1 MASLA
6 NLPATADLILALFTA
21 QLKAQGVHLPDRQ
34 YRQAGSQ
41 PVWDGEQLTTGL
53 MGIAQGQP
61 GLAYPQTFV
70 PEALNLYATFFVLLI
85 REIVVINTEGF
96 TGMEIP
102 TALEQDAD
110 GVALISDG
118 AQLVIAASAIHLARS
133 LVENGEGFV
142 IDGLQPLG
150 PEGGLSGSRLLLSVS
165 LT

>member
-21 QLKAQGVHLPDRQ
+21 QLKAQGVRLPDRQ

-110 GVALISDG
+110 GVALIGDG
-118 AQLVIAASAIHLARS
+118 AQLVIAAAKIHLARS
-133 LVENGEGFV
+133 LTENGEGFV